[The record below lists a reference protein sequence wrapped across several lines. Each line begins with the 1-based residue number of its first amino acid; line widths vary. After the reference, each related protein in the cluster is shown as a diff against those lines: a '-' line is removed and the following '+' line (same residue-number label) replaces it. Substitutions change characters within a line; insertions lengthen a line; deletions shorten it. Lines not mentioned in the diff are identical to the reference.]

1 MFESFDPGAVAQWT
15 IAAVSGFNTSI
26 QAGKNV
32 RGLFTK
38 TKSVK
43 TTGKTEVDG
52 GENIVER
59 VSVESKGEVV
69 PEEGNGMANADDAER
84 LSGIETRIDTL
95 DKAVKM
101 LAEAVE
107 ALGQAGLKNS
117 DSIKTLSN
125 AVVSVSE
132 GINSLSGA
140 VNTHTGKIGKLGKS
154 DVQ

>member
-32 RGLFTK
+32 RELFTK

-43 TTGKTEVDG
+43 TTGETEVDG
-52 GENIVER
+52 GENTVER
-59 VSVESKGEVV
+59 VSVQGNGEVV
-69 PEEGNGMANADDAER
+69 PEEGNDMANADNAER

-101 LAEAVE
+101 LAESVE

-117 DSIKTLSN
+117 DSIKALSN
-125 AVVSVSE
+125 AVVSVSD
-132 GINSLSGA
+132 GIDSLSGA
-140 VNTHTGKIGKLGKS
+140 VNNHTYQIGKLSKP